1 MKRIVIH
8 YEKDVTEVA
17 YTLDGQLIEYY
28 VEETMD
34 KQSVGNVYKG
44 KVVNVLPGMEAAF
57 VDIGKGKNAF
67 LYRDDLLP
75 INLEQKPKNKP
86 SIQEL
91 IHVGQEIMV
100 QIYKEPLGKKGA
112 KITTHYNMPG
122 RYVVYVPSGNY
133 VAVSRK
139 IESNDER
146 ERLKSIGEAIRI
158 NEEGLILR
166 TVTENASKD
175 TLNKDIIEIREI
187 WKEIESRF
195 ESSTAPAEL
204 YQELGISLRIVR
216 DLFTTEVQEIIIDD
230 VQKAE
235 VIKQFVHNISPSLSD
250 RVKLYESNSDPIFE
264 SFDIQKQIEQFYKSK
279 IWLDNGGYI
288 VVDETEA
295 LTVIDVN
302 TGKYTGKVD
311 LEQTVFET
319 NLEAVE
325 KIVRLLRLRD
335 IGGIIIIDFIDMEIQ
350 THRDEITKKLENAIQ
365 YDRTKTTV
373 MGWTKLGLFEMT
385 RKKARNMNNS
395 PVKVCPKCNRIL

>member
-8 YEKDVTEVA
+8 YKKDLTEVA
-17 YTLDGQLIEYY
+17 YTQDGQLIEYY
-28 VEETMD
+28 AEETTD

-75 INLEQKPKNKP
+75 INLELKPINKP

-91 IHVGQEIMV
+91 VRIGQEIMV

-112 KITTHYNMPG
+112 KITTHFNIPG
-122 RYVVYVPSGNY
+122 RYVVYMPFGNY

-139 IESNDER
+139 IESHDER
-146 ERLKSIGEAIRI
+146 ERLKLIGEEIRI
-158 NEEGLILR
+158 DQEGLILR
-166 TVTENASKD
+166 TVTENGSKD
-175 TLNKDIIEIREI
+175 TLNKDIVEIREI
-187 WKEIESRF
+187 WKEIENRF

-216 DLFTTEVQEIIIDD
+216 DLFTTEVQEIVIDD
-230 VQKAE
+230 AQKAK
-235 VIKQFVHNISPSLSD
+235 VIRQFVHNISPSLSD
-250 RVKLYESNSDPIFE
+250 RVKLHDSNSQSIFE
-264 SFDIQKQIEQFYKSK
+264 FYHIVKQTDDFFKSK

-302 TGKYTGKVD
+302 TGKYTGTVD

-325 KIVRLLRLRD
+325 KIARLLRLRD
-335 IGGIIIIDFIDMEIQ
+335 IGGIIIIDFIDMEFQ
-350 THRDEITKKLENAIQ
+350 THRDEITQKLETLIQ
-365 YDRTKTTV
+365 HDRTKTTV

-385 RKKARNMNNS
+385 RKKVRNMNNS
-395 PVKVCPKCNRIL
+395 SVKVCPKCNRIL

>member
-8 YEKDVTEVA
+8 YKKDLTEVA
-17 YTLDGQLIEYY
+17 YTQEGQLTEYY

-75 INLEQKPKNKP
+75 VNLEQKPKNKP
-86 SIQEL
+86 PIQEL
-91 IHVGQEIMV
+91 IRVGQEIMV

-112 KITTHYNMPG
+112 KITTHYNIPG
-122 RYVVYVPSGNY
+122 RYVVYVPFGNY

-139 IESNDER
+139 IDSNDER
-146 ERLKSIGEAIRI
+146 ERLKSIGEEIRI
-158 NEEGLILR
+158 GEEGLILR
-166 TVTENASKD
+166 TVTEKASKES
-175 TLNKDIIEIREI
+175 LNKDIVEIRGI

-195 ESSTAPAEL
+195 ESSNAPAEL

-230 VQKAE
+230 AQKAK
-235 VIKQFVHNISPSLSD
+235 VIKQFVHNISPSLSN
-250 RVKLYESNSDPIFE
+250 RVKMHDPNSQYIFE
-264 SFDIQKQIEQFYKSK
+264 FYQIEKQIEKFFKSK

-302 TGKYTGKVD
+302 TGKYTGTVD

-325 KIVRLLRLRD
+325 KIARLLRLRD

-350 THRDEITKKLENAIQ
+350 THRDEITEKLEAAVQ
-365 YDRTKTTV
+365 DDRTKTTV

-385 RKKARNMNNS
+385 RKKVRNMNNS
-395 PVKVCPKCNRIL
+395 PVKVCPKCNRVL